1 MVENMWS
8 VSDLNILKVEKK
20 VVQSE
25 LQSILQMN
33 KSMLEA
39 IYKLYQFWLTLI
51 GNLRT
56 QAMENKPV

>member
-1 MVENMWS
+1 
-8 VSDLNILKVEKK
+8 
-20 VVQSE
+20 
-25 LQSILQMN
+25 
-33 KSMLEA
+33 MLEA